1 MPLVPVKSSYVA
13 AANVS
18 NVKCDGQVIKGVQS
32 IDFKVIKKRSN
43 VHAIGLH
50 ERYGIGYGEMYVT
63 GIIRVQSAYIK
74 FDQMMSDEKS
84 FQLVAELKD
93 QKDSS
98 GKITFDECYIESK
111 NFTMQVNGQAVS
123 EYAFTATRLRQEIGD
138 SSVDFSK
145 APGLGS

>member
-1 MPLVPVKSSYVA
+1 MPLVPVKSYVA

-18 NVKCDGQVIKGVQS
+18 NVKCDGEVIKGLQS
-32 IDFKVIKKRSN
+32 IDYKIVKKRSN

-63 GIIRVQSAYIK
+63 GILRIQSAYPK
-74 FDQMMSDEKS
+74 FDQYMGEEKS

-93 QKDSS
+93 QKEAM

-111 NFTMQVNGQAVS
+111 NFSMAVNGQAVS
-123 EYAFTATRLRQEIGD
+123 EYAFTATRIRQEIGD
-138 SSVDFSK
+138 SKVDYAK
-145 APGLGS
+145 IPGL

>member
-1 MPLVPVKSSYVA
+1 MPLVPVKSYVA

-18 NVKCDGQVIKGVQS
+18 NVKCDGEVIKGLQS
-32 IDFKVIKKRSN
+32 IDYKIVKKRSN

-63 GIIRVQSAYIK
+63 GILRVRSAYPK
-74 FDQMMSDEKS
+74 FDQYMGEEKS

-93 QKDSS
+93 QKETM

-111 NFTMQVNGQAVS
+111 NFTMEVNGQALS
-123 EYAFTATRLRQEIGD
+123 EYAFTATRIRQEIGD
-138 SSVDFSK
+138 VKVDYAK
-145 APGLGS
+145 IPGL